1 MYNIIYIYIYVYMY
15 TMCIYIYMYIIHI
28 YVYIYINDFLYV
40 QQNSQSFRHPP
51 TFFVSALRVASPH
64 GLIAPQWH

>member
-1 MYNIIYIYIYVYMY
+1 MY
-15 TMCIYIYMYIIHI
+15 TMYIYMYV
-28 YVYIYINDFLYV
+28 YNTYLCVYIYTNDFLYV

-51 TFFVSALRVASPH
+51 TYFVSALRVASPH